1 MILYLNDPLGVEVRT
16 RSYRTAGRNEAR
28 LTHRTKQ
35 IEPTGTKKASADN
48 TGLSVFAKTLPQV
61 FTLFILCLKP
71 RRRSIEHE

>member
-1 MILYLNDPLGVEVRT
+1 MTLYLNDPLGVEVRT

-35 IEPTGTKKASADN
+35 IESTGTKKASVGS

-61 FTLFILCLKP
+61 LIFAPLQPPNKRLK
-71 RRRSIEHE
+71 HE